1 MKKWTLAAGLL
12 LLGLQSAHAYNVVD
26 RYKLLEDR
34 FKTQDMLNPI
44 GHDFFLDLR
53 VGLNKNLPD
62 IISDAGDVADVEGE
76 SESLAAAQEF
86 LREYENTEQT
96 LNAKVSLGF
105 PLPSF
110 TAFGVEFKPNF
121 RASGNIGA
129 NIGIRKE
136 KLDANNIFDLI
147 NVDLPPELEQA
158 IRNHI
163 NVTGFQPHEDIVE
176 KACTTGNGIADTS
189 VCTPFLNQYFYPED
203 DVPNLFVFAKLDAQA
218 GLFTN
223 YNYGENVFGSFNLY
237 GMHRTDMFF
246 RISQEALSRDQ
257 DVISLGDEENSEVY
271 AMIDYHLGYRLDNY
285 AASVGV
291 EELKLATISDRK
303 AGSKAPVYGTDAL
316 IRLHAQA
323 EYKLSNLK
331 VTPFLG
337 AHKRSG
343 YGFGDGAY
351 LGADVM
357 AHVWGEKLGIRM
369 RGQIDKEHLT
379 LSPMLKLWL
388 MHIDYTLKQPLSSDV
403 DGVKVSALHSLN
415 FRLFF

>member
-1 MKKWTLAAGLL
+1 MKKWTIAAGLF
-12 LLGLQSAHAYNVVD
+12 LLGLQSAHAYSVVD

-62 IISDAGDVADVEGE
+62 VISDASDVADVEGE
-76 SESLAAAQEF
+76 SEALAAAQEF

-96 LNAKVSLGF
+96 LNAKVALGF

-110 TAFGVEFKPNF
+110 SVFGVEFKPNF
-121 RASGNIGA
+121 RASGNLGA

-136 KLDANNIFDLI
+136 ALDANNILDLI
-147 NVDLPPELEQA
+147 NVSLPPELEEA
-158 IRNHI
+158 IRKEI
-163 NVTGFQPHEDIVE
+163 RETGFGANADIVQQT
-176 KACTTGNGIADTS
+176 CTNQSIPANI
-189 VCTPFLNQYFYPED
+189 CEPYINQYFFPADD

-218 GLFTN
+218 GLFTS
-223 YNYGENVFGSFNLY
+223 YNYGKNIFGSFNLY
-237 GMHRTDMFF
+237 GMHRTDMLF
-246 RISQEALSRDQ
+246 RISQNALANDQ
-257 DVISLGDEENSEVY
+257 DIIDLGDEENSEVY
-271 AMIDYHLGYRLDNY
+271 AMVDYHLGYKMDNY
-285 AASVGV
+285 SASVGV

-303 AGSKAPVYGTDAL
+303 EGSKAPVYGTDAL

-343 YGFGDGAY
+343 YGFGEGAY

-357 AHVWGEKLGIRM
+357 AHVWGERLGIRM
-369 RGQIDKEHLT
+369 RGQIDKEHVT